1 MKIKVFIGI
10 LILFITFF
18 NNTSFAKIES
28 NIVIK
33 IENEI
38 ITYFEIKNKILS
50 TLLLTNQEIN
60 QESINNQKK
69 RALDLLIQH
78 KLKKIE
84 LAKYKIP
91 NDIKQVNNYLRSISS
106 NNIDK
111 LKEEFKKNDL
121 DFRLFLEEVETKLKW
136 QKLIYTIYTK
146 KIEIDES
153 LIDLE
158 LNNSIKNKSSINEFE
173 ISEIEILKTD
183 NKESNKNKISFVKS
197 KIQEIG
203 FENTATQYSASSSS
217 TNKGNIGWITSETLS
232 KEIFNI
238 ISKLKIGEVSDIIKR
253 QNSYLILKLNDKKTS
268 VIKNID
274 ISTLKANLI
283 NAKKN
288 EMFELYS
295 RSHLSKLKNNIL
307 IEYK

>member
-10 LILFITFF
+10 LILFIIVF
-18 NNTSFAKIES
+18 NNKSFAKIES

-111 LKEEFKKNDL
+111 LKEEFKKM
-121 DFRLFLEEVETKLKW
+121 
-136 QKLIYTIYTK
+136 I
-146 KIEIDES
+146 
-153 LIDLE
+153 
-158 LNNSIKNKSSINEFE
+158 
-173 ISEIEILKTD
+173 
-183 NKESNKNKISFVKS
+183 
-197 KIQEIG
+197 
-203 FENTATQYSASSSS
+203 
-217 TNKGNIGWITSETLS
+217 
-232 KEIFNI
+232 
-238 ISKLKIGEVSDIIKR
+238 
-253 QNSYLILKLNDKKTS
+253 
-268 VIKNID
+268 
-274 ISTLKANLI
+274 
-283 NAKKN
+283 
-288 EMFELYS
+288 
-295 RSHLSKLKNNIL
+295 
-307 IEYK
+307 

>member
-10 LILFITFF
+10 LGIFITFL
-18 NNTSFAKIES
+18 NNTSFAKIDS

-91 NDIKQVNNYLRSISS
+91 NDVKQVNNYLRSVSS

-111 LKEEFKKNDL
+111 LKEEFEKNDL
-121 DFRLFLEEVETKLKW
+121 DFQLFLEEVETKLKW
-136 QKLIYTIYTK
+136 QKLIYSIYTK

-183 NKESNKNKISFVKS
+183 NKETNKNKISFIKS

-203 FENTATQYSASSSS
+203 FENTAIQYSAS
-217 TNKGNIGWITSETLS
+217 
-232 KEIFNI
+232 
-238 ISKLKIGEVSDIIKR
+238 
-253 QNSYLILKLNDKKTS
+253 
-268 VIKNID
+268 
-274 ISTLKANLI
+274 
-283 NAKKN
+283 
-288 EMFELYS
+288 
-295 RSHLSKLKNNIL
+295 
-307 IEYK
+307 

>member
-10 LILFITFF
+10 LILFIIVF
-18 NNTSFAKIES
+18 NNKSFAKIES

-121 DFRLFLEEVETKLKW
+121 DFQLFLEEVETKLKW
-136 QKLIYTIYTK
+136 QKLIYSIYTK

>member
-10 LILFITFF
+10 LILFIIVF
-18 NNTSFAKIES
+18 NNKSFAKIES

-38 ITYFEIKNKILS
+38 ITYFEIKNKILT
-50 TLLLTNQEIN
+50 TLLLTNQKIN
-60 QESINNQKK
+60 QETINNQKK

-91 NDIKQVNNYLRSISS
+91 NDIKQVNTYLRSVSS

-111 LKEEFKKNDL
+111 LKEEFEKNDL
-121 DFRLFLEEVETKLKW
+121 DFQLFLEEVETKLKW

-146 KIEIDES
+146 KIEIDENV
-153 LIDLE
+153 IDLE
-158 LNNSIKNKSSINEFE
+158 LNNSIKNKSKIDEFK
-173 ISEIEILKTD
+173 ISEIEILEKD
-183 NKESNKNKISFVKS
+183 NKELNKDNISFIKS

-203 FENTATQYSASSSS
+203 FENTAIQYSVSSSS
-217 TNKGNIGWITSETLS
+217 SNKGDIGWITSETLS

-238 ISKLKIGEVSDIIKR
+238 ISKLKIGEVSEIIKR

-268 VIKNID
+268 EINDID
-274 ISTLKANLI
+274 FSTLKANLI
-283 NAKKN
+283 NTKKN

-295 RSHLSKLKNNIL
+295 RSHLSKLKNNVL

>member
-183 NKESNKNKISFVKS
+183 NKETNKNKISFIKT

>member
-10 LILFITFF
+10 LGIFITFL

-91 NDIKQVNNYLRSISS
+91 NDVKQVNNYLRSVSS

-111 LKEEFKKNDL
+111 LKEEFEKNDL
-121 DFRLFLEEVETKLKW
+121 DFQLFLEEVETKLKW

-146 KIEIDES
+146 KIEIDENV
-153 LIDLE
+153 IDLE
-158 LNNSIKNKSSINEFE
+158 LNNSIKNKSSIDEFE

-183 NKESNKNKISFVKS
+183 NEDSNDSKLSFIQN

-203 FENTATQYSASSSS
+203 FENTAIQYSASSSS
-217 TNKGNIGWITSETLS
+217 TNRGNIGWITSETLS
-232 KEIFNI
+232 KDIFNI
-238 ISKLKIGEVSDIIKR
+238 ISKLKIGEISDVIKR
-253 QNSYLILKLNDKKTS
+253 KNSYLILKLNDKKTS
-268 VIKNID
+268 AIKNID

-283 NAKKN
+283 NTKKN

>member
-121 DFRLFLEEVETKLKW
+121 DFQLFLEEVETKLKW
-136 QKLIYTIYTK
+136 QKLIYSIYTK

-183 NKESNKNKISFVKS
+183 NKETNKNKISFIKS

-203 FENTATQYSASSSS
+203 FENTAIQYSASSSS
-217 TNKGNIGWITSETLS
+217 TNKGNIGWITSKTLS

-274 ISTLKANLI
+274 MLTLKANLI

>member
-10 LILFITFF
+10 LILFIIVF
-18 NNTSFAKIES
+18 NNKSFAKIES

-121 DFRLFLEEVETKLKW
+121 DFQLFLEEVETKLKW
-136 QKLIYTIYTK
+136 QKLIY
-146 KIEIDES
+146 
-153 LIDLE
+153 
-158 LNNSIKNKSSINEFE
+158 
-173 ISEIEILKTD
+173 
-183 NKESNKNKISFVKS
+183 
-197 KIQEIG
+197 
-203 FENTATQYSASSSS
+203 
-217 TNKGNIGWITSETLS
+217 
-232 KEIFNI
+232 
-238 ISKLKIGEVSDIIKR
+238 
-253 QNSYLILKLNDKKTS
+253 
-268 VIKNID
+268 
-274 ISTLKANLI
+274 
-283 NAKKN
+283 
-288 EMFELYS
+288 
-295 RSHLSKLKNNIL
+295 
-307 IEYK
+307 

>member
-1 MKIKVFIGI
+1 M
-10 LILFITFF
+10 
-18 NNTSFAKIES
+18 
-28 NIVIK
+28 
-33 IENEI
+33 
-38 ITYFEIKNKILS
+38 
-50 TLLLTNQEIN
+50 LLTNQEIN

-121 DFRLFLEEVETKLKW
+121 DFQLFLEEVETKLKW
-136 QKLIYTIYTK
+136 QKLIYSIYTK

-183 NKESNKNKISFVKS
+183 NKETNKNKISFIKS

-203 FENTATQYSASSSS
+203 FENTAIQYSASSSS
-217 TNKGNIGWITSETLS
+217 TNKGNIGWITSKTLS

-274 ISTLKANLI
+274 MLTLKANLI

>member
-10 LILFITFF
+10 LILFIIVF
-18 NNTSFAKIES
+18 NNKSFAKIES

-121 DFRLFLEEVETKLKW
+121 DFQLFLEEVETKLKW
-136 QKLIYTIYTK
+136 QKLIYSIYTK

-183 NKESNKNKISFVKS
+183 NKETNKNKISFIKS

-203 FENTATQYSASSSS
+203 FENTAIQYSASSSS
-217 TNKGNIGWITSETLS
+217 TNKGNIGWITSKTLS

-274 ISTLKANLI
+274 MLTLKANLI